1 MFLADDQG
9 MAHMGLMRFLISPPN
24 YITDEMAQQAY
35 LSGLDRIPWETQVHF
50 ANGELVLER
59 TVSDAGVLHIPW
71 PVEGFGQLVLSTGT
85 LMERPQPYY
94 LPLELARGKLGQ
106 VRNQQAEW
114 EALGLVVPPAVTQAV
129 TEAVRY
135 FGLAVQAQR
144 GSDDSLALVD
154 RAIHIALTA
163 SSLLAACYAEQALAV
178 RRRMTGRPPTL
189 LGASLGVSPLPE
201 NTSRKC
207 REVFTAAQVPL
218 TWRQVA
224 TAEGIYRW
232 DAIDRQIEWCHNAGM
247 TVCGGP
253 LVQFDRLSVPDW
265 LAACEGDFETVSD
278 FAMEFVQATVERY
291 RGGIDLWLGAG
302 RVNTGDVLSLSEEDK
317 VKLAARAVE
326 LIRSLDSATPILVSF
341 DQPWAEYLSHRAMDF
356 PPLHFA
362 DALLRAGLGL
372 SGVMLE
378 INVGVTPGGTPLRD
392 PLDFS
397 RQLDYWG
404 LLGAPIYLSLTVPS
418 DWEEDPLAT
427 RHVKLLPDS
436 WTPKAQQAWVSRY
449 VTLAMAKAYVQGV
462 FWNQLWDAQPH
473 EFPHGGLFDAE
484 GYPKPALE
492 QLASLRPAPA
502 AK

>member
-1 MFLADDQG
+1 
-9 MAHMGLMRFLISPPN
+9 MGLMRFIVSPPS

-35 LSGLDRIPWETQVHF
+35 LSGLDRIPWETQVRY

-59 TVSDAGVLHIPW
+59 TVSEAGVLHIPW
-71 PVEGFGQLVLSTGT
+71 PVEGYGQLVLSTGT
-85 LMERPQPYY
+85 LMERPKPYH
-94 LPLELARGKLGQ
+94 LPLELARGKIAQ
-106 VRNQQAEW
+106 IRNQQAEW
-114 EALGLVVPPAVTQAV
+114 EALGLVVPPTVTQTV
-129 TEAVRY
+129 NQAVRY
-135 FGLAVQAQR
+135 FGLAVQAEY
-144 GSDDSLALVD
+144 GSEDSLALAE

-178 RRRMTGRPPTL
+178 RRRLTGRPPTL
-189 LGASLGVSPLPE
+189 LGASLGSSPLPE
-201 NTSRKC
+201 ATARRY
-207 REVFTAAQVPL
+207 REVFTAAQVSL
-218 TWRQVA
+218 TWRQIA
-224 TAEGIYRW
+224 AAEGAYRW
-232 DAIDRQIEWCHNAGM
+232 DATDRQIQWCHDAGL
-247 TVCGGP
+247 TVCSGP
-253 LVQFDRLSVPDW
+253 LLQFDGRSVPDW
-265 LAACEGDFETVSD
+265 LSACEGDFESLSD
-278 FAMEFVQATVERY
+278 LAMEFVQATVERY

-302 RVNTGDVLSLSEEDK
+302 RVNTGDVLSLSEEEK

-326 LIRSLDSATPILVSF
+326 LVRSLDSATPILVSF

-378 INVGVTPGGTPLRD
+378 INVGASPGGTPLRD

-404 LLGAPIYLSLTVPS
+404 LLGAPIYLTLTVPS
-418 DWEEDPLAT
+418 DWQEDPLSS
-427 RHVKLLPDS
+427 RRVKLLPDS

-462 FWNQLWDAQPH
+462 FWNQLCDSQPH

-484 GYPKPALE
+484 GNAKPALE
-492 QLASLRPAPA
+492 QLASLRPGPVAG
-502 AK
+502 

>member
-1 MFLADDQG
+1 
-9 MAHMGLMRFLISPPN
+9 MGRMRFIVSPPS

-35 LSGLDRIPWETQVHF
+35 LSGLDRIPWETQVRYI
-50 ANGELVLER
+50 NGELVLER
-59 TVSDAGVLHIPW
+59 TVSEAGVLHIPW
-71 PVEGFGQLVLSTGT
+71 PVEGYGQLVLSTGT
-85 LMERPQPYY
+85 LMERLEPYH
-94 LPLELARGKLGQ
+94 LPLELARGKIAQ
-106 VRNQQAEW
+106 IRSQQSEW
-114 EALGLVVPPAVTQAV
+114 EALGLVVPVTVTQAV
-129 TEAVRY
+129 TQAVRY

-144 GSDDSLALVD
+144 GSEDSLALAE

-178 RRRMTGRPPTL
+178 RRRLTGRPPTL
-189 LGASLGVSPLPE
+189 LGASLGSDPLPE
-201 NTSRKC
+201 ATARRY

-218 TWRQVA
+218 TWRQIAV
-224 TAEGIYRW
+224 AEGAYRW
-232 DAIDRQIEWCHNAGM
+232 ETTDRQIQWCHNAGL

-253 LVQFDRLSVPDW
+253 LLQFDRRCVPDW
-265 LAACEGDFETVSD
+265 LSACEGDFESLSD
-278 FAMEFVQATVERY
+278 LAMEFVQATVERY

-302 RVNTGDVLSLSEEDK
+302 RVNTGDVLSLSEEEK

-326 LIRSLDSATPILVSF
+326 LVRSLDSATPILVSF

-378 INVGVTPGGTPLRD
+378 INVGVSPGGTPLRD

-404 LLGAPIYLSLTVPS
+404 LLGAPIYLTLTVPS
-418 DWEEDPLAT
+418 DWQDDPLSS
-427 RHVKLLPDS
+427 RRVKLLPGS
-436 WTPKAQQAWVSRY
+436 WTPNAQQAWVSRY

-462 FWNQLWDAQPH
+462 FWNQLCDSQPH

-484 GYPKPALE
+484 GNAKPALE
-492 QLASLRPAPA
+492 QLASLRPTPGAE
-502 AK
+502 